1 MIEPCVKVLWVKVR
15 VYVCVCAEDR
25 VEQRRHVHNEDGEV
39 PGSHMSG
46 PDTEDA
52 NRSANIRSWEPS
64 IGPKHTRARHP
75 ASPGNQ
81 VTDKIASICWVEE
94 RQQKHVQPATGD
106 IKLTKLLCN
115 LATFSHGMSGLS
127 NQI

>member
-15 VYVCVCAEDR
+15 VYVCVCVCAEDR
-25 VEQRRHVHNEDGEV
+25 VEQRRHVHDEDGEV

-81 VTDKIASICWVEE
+81 VADKITSLGRRATAKTC
-94 RQQKHVQPATGD
+94 ATG
-106 IKLTKLLCN
+106 N
-115 LATFSHGMSGLS
+115 R
-127 NQI
+127 